1 MPIWADAEYCWS
13 AERTFCF
20 RLSNM
25 LDRKCDSASKSRR
38 PITSLHVGSNRATS
52 WRNWKCDLAASS
64 VEQEFP
70 TITRQKVRNKSHTMN
85 PNDQESRFISSDKV
99 TQPGNFSDEQLDAMQ
114 PFFSKYLR
122 RLEELLD
129 ELKAKAIE
137 NPLDSALSNIRGSMK
152 QEEVLISQWRERLN
166 KYDQDWAREVEKI
179 LVLLEDRYRKASD
192 AIVSAKLTREG
203 DEWKQ

>member
-1 MPIWADAEYCWS
+1 
-13 AERTFCF
+13 
-20 RLSNM
+20 
-25 LDRKCDSASKSRR
+25 
-38 PITSLHVGSNRATS
+38 
-52 WRNWKCDLAASS
+52 
-64 VEQEFP
+64 
-70 TITRQKVRNKSHTMN
+70 MN

>member
-1 MPIWADAEYCWS
+1 MQC
-13 AERTFCF
+13 
-20 RLSNM
+20 
-25 LDRKCDSASKSRR
+25 
-38 PITSLHVGSNRATS
+38 
-52 WRNWKCDLAASS
+52 
-64 VEQEFP
+64 
-70 TITRQKVRNKSHTMN
+70 
-85 PNDQESRFISSDKV
+85 SRFLAN
-99 TQPGNFSDEQLDAMQ
+99 TF
-114 PFFSKYLR
+114 R

-129 ELKAKAIE
+129 EVKAKAIE

-179 LVLLEDRYRKASD
+179 LVLLEDRDRKASD